1 MTTLEEHITDKIA
14 EHLES
19 QFDHEW
25 SELTETIAEQHGLDR
40 DRVEQMFFAF
50 LQQILGDKVNGSI

>member
-1 MTTLEEHITDKIA
+1 MTTPEEHITDAIA
-14 EHLES
+14 EHLAG

-25 SELTETIAEQHGLDR
+25 SELIETIAEQHGLDK
-40 DRVEQMFFAF
+40 DRVETMFFAF